1 MKSSSVLAAGVA
13 GAALLLL
20 SPAAS
25 LAASPTT
32 VSVRVEGLNNTLLP
46 ATRVRTQRGSIT
58 KGGAPRGAC
67 PATNA
72 AGALDAATHDDWTGS
87 YDSFGLSVVSILGE
101 SHPFSS
107 SDYWSVFVNGHFAS
121 AGICDLRLARGEQL
135 LFAAVPQRGTE
146 YPLAISAPRHAGHR
160 FTVTVTAYRARGAAR
175 PIAGASVTDGG
186 VTNRHGR
193 TTVRVPR
200 SGRVTLTASR
210 RGHIRAET
218 TVRVR

>member
-1 MKSSSVLAAGVA
+1 MLAAGVA
-13 GAALLLL
+13 GAALLLA
-20 SPAAS
+20 PASS
-25 LAASPTT
+25 LAASPTS
-32 VSVRVEGLNNTLLP
+32 VSVRVEGLTHTLLR
-46 ATRVRTQRGSIT
+46 ATRVRTHAGSIT

-72 AGALDAATHDDWTGS
+72 VGALDVATHHDWTGS
-87 YDSFGLSVVSILGE
+87 YGSYGLSVVSILGE

-107 SDYWSVFVNGHFAS
+107 SDYWSVFVNGHYAS
-121 AGICDLRLARGEQL
+121 AGVCDLKLVRGEQL

-146 YPLAISAPRHAGHR
+146 YPLAISAPRRAGHR
-160 FTVTVTAYRARGAAR
+160 FTVTVRAYGAHGAAR

-210 RGHIRAET
+210 RGHIRAEA